1 MRWLHKAW
9 VIASLLAVL
18 GFGCG
23 GSDQAGVGPDDRA
36 TTLGMVQGNNQVA
49 APGSSVATQP
59 SVQVT
64 DAFADPVSDVKV
76 IFAVT
81 SGGGSISSETQST
94 NTSGIAS
101 VGSWTLG
108 STAGTNTL
116 TATAAGLSG
125 SPVTFTATVDTT
137 IPPWDY

>member
-1 MRWLHKAW
+1 MRLLDTAW
-9 VIASLLAVL
+9 VIVCLLAL
-18 GFGCG
+18 LSLGCG
-23 GSDQAGVGPDDRA
+23 GSDQSGVGPDDRA

-49 APGSSVATQP
+49 APGSSVATRP

-64 DAFADPVSDVKV
+64 DAFADPVSDVEV
-76 IFAVT
+76 IFAVA
-81 SGGGSISSETQST
+81 SGGGSISGETQRT
-94 NTSGIAS
+94 NPSGIAT

-108 STAGTNTL
+108 STAGINTL

-137 IPPWDY
+137 ISPWDY